1 MPLFFL
7 TGTSWTYFW
16 FLMGHN
22 DGRYQALAS
31 RLPDRAKLARPLPKT
46 SSFLLLALLTQFFT
60 GRNLTEIFERPGPGY
75 DNGLLY
81 QTFYQLYTVC
91 AIVITASLY
100 DRFHR
105 SFRKSEV
112 GSRKTLLGF
121 RRNTIAWWFDPSRSY
136 FDSGAI
142 KGGHTINCKI
152 KLQSKSLFSV
162 LCLFRMFFWFFF
174 KNGFEIF

>member
-1 MPLFFL
+1 MFN
-7 TGTSWTYFW
+7 GTQRWSVP
-16 FLMGHN
+16 GSC
-22 DGRYQALAS
+22 LAVT
-31 RLPDRAKLARPLPKT
+31 RPREGARPLPKT
-46 SSFLLLALLTQFFT
+46 SSFLLLLALLTQFFT

-136 FDSGAI
+136 LILEQSKAVI
-142 KGGHTINCKI
+142 PLTVKLNCN
-152 KLQSKSLFSV
+152 QSKSLFSV
-162 LCLFRMFFWFFF
+162 LRLFRMFFFF
-174 KNGFEIF
+174 KYGFEIF